1 MGALLRIRDDVLSY
15 REMCDAENIQTLQR
29 GMNFRM
35 NPSYSVILMSQR
47 ANAPYRDRVYE
58 DGVTIE
64 YEGHDV
70 PKPAII
76 VNEHYEGDG
85 ETVFQHACKL
95 GCEGIVSETARFNLQ
110 LGPVQ
115 VLGEN
120 QKPKSAGGETRGGRG
135 LGAPALD
142 QEPQA
147 ESGHARRVLRTGLL
161 PALRAG
167 KQRI

>member
-110 LGPVQ
+110 LGPIQ
-115 VLGEN
+115 VLGKG
-120 QKPKSAGGETRGGRG
+120 QKSECASG
-135 LGAPALD
+135 
-142 QEPQA
+142 QA
-147 ESGHARRVLRTGLL
+147 
-161 PALRAG
+161 
-167 KQRI
+167 